1 MQEYHKGCK
10 NIRAEKEHTTAGRTK
25 QHEDEEDTGIRP
37 ARRGKKKGTKRE
49 TRHKRTKQAMILFQK

>member
-25 QHEDEEDTGIRP
+25 QHEDEEDTGLRP
-37 ARRGKKKGTKRE
+37 VGRE
-49 TRHKRTKQAMILFQK
+49 K